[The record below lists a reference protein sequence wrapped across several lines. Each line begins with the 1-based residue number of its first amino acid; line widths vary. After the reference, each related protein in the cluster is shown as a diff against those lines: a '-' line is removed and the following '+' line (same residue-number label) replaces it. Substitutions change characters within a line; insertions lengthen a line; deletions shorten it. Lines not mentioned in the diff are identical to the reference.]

1 MKSKLKFILP
11 IGGVLIAAVV
21 ILLVFLLKEESYRNL
36 LWNEHVVLKA
46 LMCTIEVNGEYAGY
60 CGITDTA
67 KEKWE
72 IAIELLKAWRKKG
85 IGYAAVSRML
95 SEIRQRLAVCEFRIR
110 IDPGNTASQK
120 LFEKLGA
127 VPNGISEFL
136 LHGED
141 ELARCEEENL
151 QYLDDNMVALAEKFG
166 VEPRK
171 LLSHVLEYR
180 IVVNEEYYG
189 Y

>member
-1 MKSKLKFILP
+1 
-11 IGGVLIAAVV
+11 
-21 ILLVFLLKEESYRNL
+21 
-36 LWNEHVVLKA
+36 
-46 LMCTIEVNGEYAGY
+46 
-60 CGITDTA
+60 
-67 KEKWE
+67 
-72 IAIELLKAWRKKG
+72 
-85 IGYAAVSRML
+85 ML